1 VVNLKTVAIRT
12 LGLIAGSDVL
22 AMATWFSA
30 SAVILPL
37 ASAFG
42 IAAED
47 RGWITGAVQLG
58 FVTGAVGC
66 AVIALADWVEP
77 RRLIRTG
84 MLIAVVANGAILIV
98 HSTALLLLLRFLT
111 GAGLALVYPPTVRLL
126 TAWFPRSRGLV
137 TGIAVGALTVGSFS
151 PHLLSNDLP
160 WRSVVL
166 GASIIALFGIPLIS
180 LVPAPPSLQR
190 ALRFDIHAVPR
201 VLANRNVLLADAG
214 YWGHMWELY
223 AVWAWGPVFYEA
235 SLRAANV
242 TAPTGA
248 IVFAAFGLIGAAGC
262 VLAGIIADRIGRP
275 AVAATAL
282 AISGTV
288 SLCIGMTFGGNAV
301 LVTALFIIWGFSVVA
316 DSAQFSAAV
325 TELSEPRYVGTAL
338 TLQMGVGFLITMLTI
353 WLVGVIEAHFGW
365 RSAFMLLSAGPA
377 LGVIAMLALRKRL
390 RARTFDAYAR

>member
-1 VVNLKTVAIRT
+1 VAIRT

-58 FVTGAVGC
+58 FVTGAVSS

-84 MLIAVVANGAILIV
+84 MLIAVLANAAILIV
-98 HSTALLLLLRFLT
+98 HSTALLLVLRFLT

-126 TAWFPRSRGLV
+126 AAWFPQARGLV
-137 TGIAVGALTVGSFS
+137 TGIAVGALTIGSFS

-166 GASIIALFGIPLIS
+166 GASIIAFFGIPVIS
-180 LVPAPPSLQR
+180 MVPAAPSLQS
-190 ALRFDIHAVPR
+190 AARFDIHAVPR

-223 AVWAWGPVFYEA
+223 AVWAWGPIFYEA
-235 SLRAANV
+235 SLRAAHV
-242 TAPTGA
+242 SAPAGA
-248 IVFAAFGLIGAAGC
+248 IVFAAFGLVGAAGC
-262 VLAGIIADRIGRP
+262 VLAGIIADRVGR
-275 AVAATAL
+275 AVVAAGAL
-282 AISGTV
+282 AMSGTV
-288 SLCIGMTFGGNAV
+288 SFCIGLTFGGNAV
-301 LVTALFIIWGFSVVA
+301 LVTALFVIWGFSVVA

-325 TELSEPRYVGTAL
+325 TELSEPRYIGTAL
-338 TLQMGVGFLITMLTI
+338 TLQMGIGFLITLITI
-353 WLVGVIEAHFGW
+353 WLVGVIEAHAGW
-365 RSAFMLLSAGPA
+365 RTAFMLLSAGPA
-377 LGVIAMLALRKRL
+377 LGVIAMLVLRR
-390 RARTFDAYAR
+390 RMQARTLDAYAR